1 MKNRFKVIEGYK
13 DKEIKKEYKFVKAM
27 ATNTRLM
34 GVVGV
39 YIQWKDHEQNNF
51 HQLFHLDY
59 EEYGIDN
66 YKGVTEDNILK
77 TEILKMM
84 GGLGGDL
91 VEITLEEAKF
101 LIKKAIE
108 KNPVESKE
116 WIDQIENFHMID
128 RDNGLNEQE
137 EILLLNKICIEVSN
151 TNELINYY
159 IMRSVGID
167 RDGIRYLSNNEM
179 KIDFVKKPSI
189 LLKNT
194 VEKLEEDKYIVESII
209 DLNGKYKLVV
219 SEIRLKNKKVYNIEI
234 KSQMRISPQEAA
246 FSLRKREYIMLYLIK
261 DKSKFLEL
269 IEKKKPHGMI
279 NDYEGGT
286 LITEFNSNNNHV
298 KEDIYYL
305 SGDIRGIYYITDSNQ
320 LVVGAYDEKRAAK
333 ISEELEVEY
342 KDLLIN
348 IKNIHLENSIIYQF
362 VHSGE
367 TNILDF
373 IYEDK

>member
-1 MKNRFKVIEGYK
+1 MRNRLKVIEGYK

-39 YIQWKDHEQNNF
+39 YIQWKDYEQNNF

-59 EEYGIDN
+59 EEFGIDN
-66 YKGVTEDNILK
+66 YKEVIEDDILK

-84 GGLGGDL
+84 GGLGGEL
-91 VEITLEEAKF
+91 VEITLKEAKF

-108 KNPVESKE
+108 KNPFESEE
-116 WIDQIENFHMID
+116 WIEQIDNFHMID
-128 RDNGLNEQE
+128 RDNELNEEE
-137 EILLLNKICIEVSN
+137 EILLLNKICIGLSN
-151 TNELINYY
+151 SNELINYY
-159 IMRSVGID
+159 IMRSVGLD
-167 RDGIRYLSNNEM
+167 KDGIKYLSSNENE
-179 KIDFVKKPSI
+179 IHFVKTPSI

-194 VEKLEEDKYIVESII
+194 VEKIEEDKYIVESII
-209 DLNGKYKLVV
+209 DLNQKYKLVV
-219 SEIRLKNKKVYNIEI
+219 SEMKLKNNKICNVEI
-234 KSQMRISPQEAA
+234 KSEMRISPQEAA

-269 IEKKKPHGMI
+269 IEKNKPHSMI

-298 KEDIYYL
+298 KKDIYYL
-305 SGDIRGIYYITDSNQ
+305 SGDIWGIYYITDSNQ
-320 LVVGAYDEKRAAK
+320 LVVGAYDEKKAAK
-333 ISEELEVEY
+333 INEELESEY